1 MHHLVAVTRR
11 GDGTRASIGSAGS
24 DPPRYG
30 LRPPRAAQEA
40 RREGRGE
47 FWTAEGEEL
56 IAGARRTTGKVV
68 AGGEKIGRTAA
79 ERTKN
84 LTPRRPAREEG
95 VHAAGRPVGRPVE
108 HDRGEDLR
116 AAS

>member
-1 MHHLVAVTRR
+1 MFALVLAMLFCV
-11 GDGTRASIGSAGS
+11 AIGAGVLG
-24 DPPRYG
+24 YVM
-30 LRPPRAAQEA
+30 LEA

-68 AGGEKIGRTAA
+68 AGSEKIGRTAA

-84 LTPRRPAREEG
+84 LTPRRPSREEG
-95 VHAAGRPVGRPVE
+95 VHAAGRPVGSPVE
-108 HDRGEDLR
+108 DDRGEDLR